1 MKTQTRH
8 SLMLMLCAF
17 IWGTAFVAQS
27 AGSGMG
33 AYSFLAGRSWLA
45 VLVLIPTVFAFDAVR
60 KKQGQPYGWPKEKS
74 ERKTLLAA
82 GLVCGTFLFAASAAQ
97 QIGITINPST
107 AKAAFLTAMY
117 VVLVPVFGLFL
128 GRKGSAQLW
137 VSMVIA
143 VAGLYML
150 CMKNGFGGIETSDWI
165 LLSCAVLFSF
175 QIMSIDHFSPLV
187 DGVRLSL
194 IQFIVVAVE
203 SSAAALIFETPTL
216 AEYGANLLPVVYCGV
231 MSSGAGYTLQI
242 LGQKEL
248 NPAIASLIMCL
259 ESVFSALGGWLLLG
273 QNLSMRESAGCA
285 LIFAAVV
292 LSQLPLAELRRCK
305 RARDAASA
313 GGIPY
318 ELTRGRVKRLQ
329 PPRPAGRH
337 RGPQHPPAH
346 DAGSRRRLR
355 HRRGGVDTGRAGP
368 AGCPRKAAGGA
379 ARQGDRPGPLHGH
392 ERQGLPGLCRGA
404 GRAEAHH
411 QSAQHDQPLGRLPH
425 GEAPDLLAPS
435 STICPRRHRSMW

>member
-1 MKTQTRH
+1 
-8 SLMLMLCAF
+8 
-17 IWGTAFVAQS
+17 
-27 AGSGMG
+27 
-33 AYSFLAGRSWLA
+33 
-45 VLVLIPTVFAFDAVR
+45 
-60 KKQGQPYGWPKEKS
+60 
-74 ERKTLLAA
+74 
-82 GLVCGTFLFAASAAQ
+82 
-97 QIGITINPST
+97 
-107 AKAAFLTAMY
+107 MY

-128 GRKGSAQLW
+128 GRKGSVQLW

-216 AEYGANLLPVVYCGV
+216 AEYGANFLPVVYCGV

-242 LGQKEL
+242 LGQKDL

-273 QNLSMRESAGCA
+273 QNLSMRESAGCT

-305 RARDAASA
+305 KSA
-313 GGIPY
+313 
-318 ELTRGRVKRLQ
+318 
-329 PPRPAGRH
+329 
-337 RGPQHPPAH
+337 
-346 DAGSRRRLR
+346 
-355 HRRGGVDTGRAGP
+355 
-368 AGCPRKAAGGA
+368 
-379 ARQGDRPGPLHGH
+379 
-392 ERQGLPGLCRGA
+392 
-404 GRAEAHH
+404 
-411 QSAQHDQPLGRLPH
+411 
-425 GEAPDLLAPS
+425 
-435 STICPRRHRSMW
+435 